1 MKGLVLA
8 GGYSTRMGT
17 DKSLLHYHGVA
28 QWQYCKNILE
38 KANIE
43 SFISCRAEQTSSFL
57 EAHLLIDPYQVG
69 PLGGILSAFERY
81 PDEPWLIIAC
91 DMPFVDEEAI
101 GFLIQNRRPY
111 QIATAF
117 QNPESL
123 SPEPLLTIWE
133 PASYSLMAKA
143 YQEGKR
149 SPKNILEQAAI
160 NLLSCPHP
168 QWLRNINTLA
178 EYQNSF

>member
-28 QWQYCKNILE
+28 QWQYCKDILE
-38 KANIE
+38 KVNIE
-43 SFISCRAEQTSSFL
+43 SFISCRAEQTSSFV
-57 EAHLLIDPYQVG
+57 EANLLIDPYQAG
-69 PLGGILSAFERY
+69 PLGGILSAFEVD
-81 PDEPWLIIAC
+81 PSEAWLVVAC
-91 DMPFVDEEAI
+91 DMPFVDSKAI
-101 GFLIQNRRPY
+101 EFLIQNRLSH

-123 SPEPLLTIWE
+123 SPEPLFTIWE

-143 YQEGKR
+143 YEEGKR

-160 NLLSCPHP
+160 SLLSCPHP
-168 QWLRNINTLA
+168 QWLCNINTLK